1 MKKISF
7 FFMVSVAILLTGCKK
22 NPPAG
27 PGSEKA
33 ADSVFVNGKI
43 YTVNKKQPWAEGV
56 AIKDGKFIKVGTDEE
71 IKGLISEKTEVI
83 DLGGKFAM
91 PGLIDAHVHAFEDYH
106 KELYQLT
113 LDQSS
118 VDALFK
124 SVKDFAE
131 ANPDAEWVTG
141 ASWPIGMFEDNNPHR
156 DLLDAA
162 VSDRPAMIF
171 DQGFHSAL
179 LNTRALEICGILDKD
194 FVPPD
199 KGMVKRDKNGV
210 PTGTISEYT
219 IGYVRTFMPKT
230 LPEEWLDTASKFQK
244 VFHSNGI
251 TTVKMAAATEDH
263 LIAVKTLA
271 DQGKL
276 KLRILAALNYNYFD
290 SPETIEEE
298 FEVIKKADQYVSEF
312 FDPRGAK
319 LFLDGDPLNREG
331 WLTTPYPGTE
341 STGNANYT
349 QEELTEAYIMM
360 DKMGRTIMT
369 HSIGDAANHAVL
381 NAIESAQKINPDG
394 AMRHHATHN
403 SLLRDEDLKRFKELG
418 IAAEFSPIIPF
429 NQDLIELGS
438 SILGREKFKKWQN
451 ARGVIDNGGV
461 VAIASDWKVSPV
473 EPWPKIQYVITRKHP
488 DHPDMEPF
496 APGQAL
502 TLEEALRAYT
512 WGAAYAINK
521 EKETGSIEE
530 GKYADMV
537 LLDRNLFEIKPETI
551 KDTKVLKAVFAGE
564 LVYELK

>member
-1 MKKISF
+1 MKFKYTITIIIATAAIGIAGCTPGTKTEKL
-7 FFMVSVAILLTGCKK
+7 VVAEVIYT
-22 NPPAG
+22 
-27 PGSEKA
+27 
-33 ADSVFVNGKI
+33 NGKI
-43 YTVNKKQPWAEGV
+43 YTVNEAQPWVEAV
-56 AIKDGKFIKVGTDEE
+56 AIKDGKFLKVGTGEE
-71 IKGLISEKTEVI
+71 MKGLTGEKTEVI

-91 PGLIDAHVHAFEDYH
+91 PGLVDAHVHAFEDYH

-113 LDQSS
+113 LDRSS
-118 VDALFK
+118 VKALFK

-131 ANPDAEWVTG
+131 ANPNAEWVTG

-156 DLLDAA
+156 ALLDAA
-162 VSDRPAMIF
+162 VPDRPAMIF
-171 DQGFHSAL
+171 DQGLHTAL
-179 LNTRALEICGILDKD
+179 LNTKALEITGILKKD
-194 FVPPD
+194 FVPPA
-199 KGMVKRDKNGV
+199 KGTVKRDKKGI

-230 LPEEWLDTASKFQK
+230 SAEEWLDTASKFQA
-244 VFHSNGI
+244 VFHANGI
-251 TTVKMAAATEDH
+251 TTVKMAAANEDH
-263 LIAVKTLA
+263 LIAVKALA
-271 DQGKL
+271 DQDKL

-331 WLTTPYPGTE
+331 WLTEPYTGTE

-349 QEELTEAYIMM
+349 EEELTEAYIMM

-381 NAIESAQKINPDG
+381 NAIEAAQKVNPEG

-403 SLLRDEDLKRFKELG
+403 SLLLEEDLKRFKELG
-418 IAAEFSPIIPF
+418 IAAEFSPLIPF
-429 NQDLIELGS
+429 KQEIIDLGN
-438 SILGREKFKKWQN
+438 SILGQKRFEKWQN
-451 ARGVIDNGGV
+451 ARGVIDSGGV
-461 VAIASDWKVSPV
+461 VAFASDWKVSAV
-473 EPWPKIQYVITRKHP
+473 EPWPKVQYVITRKNP
-488 DHPDMEPF
+488 ETPDMKPF

-530 GKYADMV
+530 GKYADMIV
-537 LLDRNLFEIKPETI
+537 LDRNLFETAPHDI

-564 LVYELK
+564 VVYEMK